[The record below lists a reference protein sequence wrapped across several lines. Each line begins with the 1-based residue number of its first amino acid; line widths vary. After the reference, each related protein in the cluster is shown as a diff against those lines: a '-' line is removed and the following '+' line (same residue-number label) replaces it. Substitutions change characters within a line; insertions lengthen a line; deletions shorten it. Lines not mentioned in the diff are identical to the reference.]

1 MPRNRIVTG
10 HKYIYYST
18 KWKNSK
24 KEATDFH
31 KWMAKVKIMFTL
43 LITAYGFHKP
53 LLANV
58 LPKICVLVDELES
71 PTFCISDRRSN
82 QLNYTNNIAA
92 NSVTYFFYRGHT
104 SRLKFVFSLQ
114 LFFMERSKGTNSF
127 SIGGFLPPTTLT
139 TFSSSAMPSL
149 FVLCSCRTMR
159 FFRMRGYVS
168 LIPQLPR
175 FVDCYQSNRAF
186 S

>member
-1 MPRNRIVTG
+1 MLL
-10 HKYIYYST
+10 
-18 KWKNSK
+18 
-24 KEATDFH
+24 
-31 KWMAKVKIMFTL
+31 TL
-43 LITAYGFHKP
+43 LITAYDFHKP

-58 LPKICVLVDELES
+58 LPKIFVLVDELES

-92 NSVTYFFYRGHT
+92 NSVTCFFNRGHT

-114 LFFMERSKGTNSF
+114 LFFMERSLRTNPF
-127 SIGGFLPPTTLT
+127 SIDGFLPPTTLT
-139 TFSSSAMPSL
+139 TFSSSVMPSL

-168 LIPQLPR
+168 LIPQITP
-175 FVDCYQSNRAF
+175 FC
-186 S
+186 